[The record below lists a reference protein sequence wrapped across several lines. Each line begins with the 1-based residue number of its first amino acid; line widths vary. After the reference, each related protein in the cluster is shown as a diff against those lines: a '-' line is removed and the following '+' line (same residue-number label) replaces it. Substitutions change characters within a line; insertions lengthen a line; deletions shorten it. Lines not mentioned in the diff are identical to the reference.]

1 LLSVPFQV
9 IDGITMTNL
18 TEQTAAGQYAQRSTE
33 CQDLLTRIASRLE
46 RHQKEQAQQP
56 GDWVYT
62 GDLDRVSERFAEILA
77 TLGDRSAC
85 EAKGIK
91 Y

>member
-1 LLSVPFQV
+1 
-9 IDGITMTNL
+9 
-18 TEQTAAGQYAQRSTE
+18 
-33 CQDLLTRIASRLE
+33 LE